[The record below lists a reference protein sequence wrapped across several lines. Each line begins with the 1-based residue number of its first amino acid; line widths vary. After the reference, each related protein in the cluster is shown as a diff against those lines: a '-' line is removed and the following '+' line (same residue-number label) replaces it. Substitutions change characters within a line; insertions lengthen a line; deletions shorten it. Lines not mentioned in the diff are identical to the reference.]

1 MTIMTTMNPTDV
13 DGMQLETRF
22 WDAMKTGDTGAAGR
36 MTADGCLIVGA
47 SGASVVDP
55 RSIAAM
61 LKSAPYEIRSY
72 RIDPSTMSVRRL
84 SDDMVVTA
92 YGVHE
97 DLVVEG
103 KDVSL
108 DAFDS
113 SVWQRRDGRWTC
125 VLHTESIAGD
135 PFGRDRRR
143 D

>member
-1 MTIMTTMNPTDV
+1 MTTTMTPADV

-22 WDAMKTGDTGAAGR
+22 WDAMKSGDTQAAAR

-47 SGASVVDP
+47 SGASAVDP
-55 RSIAAM
+55 RAIAAM
-61 LKSAPYEIRSY
+61 LESAAYEIRSY
-72 RIDPSTMSVRRL
+72 RIDPSTMSVSRL
-84 SDDMVVTA
+84 SDDTVVTA
-92 YGVHE
+92 YAVHE

-103 KDVSL
+103 QQVSL

-135 PFGRDRRR
+135 PFGRDRRPH
-143 D
+143 

>member
-1 MTIMTTMNPTDV
+1 MTTTMTPADV
-13 DGMQLETRF
+13 DAMQFETRF
-22 WDAMKTGDTGAAGR
+22 WDAMKSGDTGAAAR
-36 MTADGCLIVGA
+36 MTADGCVIVGA

-61 LKSAPYEIRSY
+61 LESAPYEIRSY
-72 RIDPSTMSVRRL
+72 RIDPSTMSVSRL
-84 SDDMVVTA
+84 ADDTVVTA
-92 YGVHE
+92 YAVHE

-103 KDVSL
+103 KQVSL

-135 PFGRDRRR
+135 PFGRDRRG